1 MAKYEA
7 AVDIWGINVQRNS
20 VGQIIS
26 SEAEG
31 PIREDRGQYVYDYPA
46 GRTWVL
52 QIDEV
57 LVVWPDGTMQPWN
70 RKTALDLFRP
80 VTAKKPRR
88 RTKAVVEDATPSD
101 DEGDS

>member
-7 AVDIWGINVQRNS
+7 TVDIWGINVQYNS

-26 SEAEG
+26 SEPEG
-31 PIREDRGQYVYDYPA
+31 PIRKDRGQYVYDYPA

-52 QIDEV
+52 RLDQV
-57 LVVWPDGTMQPWN
+57 LVVWPDGTMQKWDRN
-70 RKTALDLFRP
+70 NALKLFRP